1 MRTGLVC
8 LLLCL
13 ASGACVT
20 DAGRCQG
27 PLQPINGP
35 PPQPK
40 AAHTSSSAD
49 SDVSVP

>member
-1 MRTGLVC
+1 MRTCLLC

-20 DAGRCQG
+20 HAGRCQG
-27 PLQPINGP
+27 PVQPINGP
-35 PPQPK
+35 FLQPK

-49 SDVSVP
+49 SNVSVP